1 MARVTILVAAV
12 ASLFVTVLFVRW
24 AVSTPHESERR
35 QETSVYAA
43 ASLRLVLTELADQF
57 DSGKNEKV
65 RFNFAG
71 SNVLAQQIVAANQAD
86 IFISANERWMDFVGS
101 QGQGVTRTKRAF
113 LANQLVVIANT
124 ATAWEVNE
132 PAQLAEIPSR
142 YLSIGDPEAVPAGV
156 YARRFL
162 TEVPVG
168 AGSLWDHFKD
178 KLAPAPDVSAALNVV
193 ASDPQTVGIV
203 YRTDAAASGGVRVVY
218 EVPVATGPPVRYFA
232 AMMKRPNASGAA
244 ERFFDFLFS
253 EAAQAVFRKHGF
265 IIPQLAGEP

>member
-1 MARVTILVAAV
+1 MVRATVLMAAV
-12 ASLFVTVLFVRW
+12 ASLVVTLLFVRW
-24 AVSTPHESERR
+24 AVSTPQDSERR

-43 ASLRLVLTELADQF
+43 ASLRLVLTELADRF
-57 DSGKNEKV
+57 DAGGNEKI

-101 QGQGVTRTKRAF
+101 QGQGLARSKRAF
-113 LANQLVVIANT
+113 LANQLVVIANA
-124 ATAWEVNE
+124 ATAWEVHS
-132 PAQLAEIPSR
+132 PAQLADIPSR

-156 YARRFL
+156 YAQRFL

-168 AGSLWDHFKD
+168 AGSLWDHYRD

-203 YRTDAAASGGVRVVY
+203 YRTDAAASANVRVVY
-218 EVPVATGPPVRYFA
+218 EVPLKAGPAVRYFA
-232 AMMKRPNASGAA
+232 AMMKRPNASGTA
-244 ERFFDFLFS
+244 EQFFDFLFS
-253 EAAQAVFRKHGF
+253 ESAQAIFRKHGF
-265 IIPQLAGEP
+265 IVPQPAGEA